1 MVVEVVQWLKML
13 LLVYIGIN
21 NDFFYGLTNGQF
33 RRSMTHWWRGDTCSI
48 IIICPDFMI
57 RVGSITCHRNSLVYH
72 VLIGLSRLLY
82 HIFLKAIFL
91 FSLQTYLEYFWIIKK
106 KKKNSIKLSSE
117 NIWVCKIYAL
127 YMQSIICR
135 F

>member
-1 MVVEVVQWLKML
+1 ML

-106 KKKNSIKLSSE
+106 EKKKFYKIVIGKYMSMQ
-117 NIWVCKIYAL
+117 NICFIHAINNMSFLKNNRYYL
-127 YMQSIICR
+127 T
-135 F
+135 